1 MYLQSLALFA
11 IIVVILILFYTLK
24 PDFVKELVS
33 RKASLKKNKKGNSF
47 IELYST
53 DLTQKAREGK
63 IDAVIGREKEIDR
76 LIQVLLRRTKN
87 NGILLGAPGVGK
99 TAIVEGLAKKIVD
112 GEVPASIRGKR
123 IISLDLSNLIAGT
136 KYRGE
141 FEQRLKAL
149 IDQIIE
155 AQRNIIV
162 FIDEVH
168 ILSQS
173 KGSEGAIDASDILK
187 PALARGELQAIGAT
201 TKEEYEDTFK
211 KDLTLARRFQ
221 PINVDEPNQ
230 VYCFKIMKGL
240 KHLYEDHHSVD
251 IHDDALKAACDLSD
265 RLVKDRFLPDKA
277 IDLIDESAARL
288 RLSVVSTS
296 DEIRKL
302 HTEIELQRE
311 KIVPEL
317 LSDQK
322 KKIEQKIIEVER
334 RISDLEN
341 RKTTEENKDSLI
353 LNEYEI
359 KKTLAEW
366 LNVDISSI
374 K

>member
-33 RKASLKKNKKGNSF
+33 RKVSLNKKKKGNSF

-76 LIQVLLRRTKN
+76 LIQVLSRRTKN

-265 RLVKDRFLPDKA
+265 RLVEDRFLPDKA

-288 RLSVVSTS
+288 RLSVVSTP

-311 KIVPEL
+311 KIIPEL
-317 LSDQK
+317 SSDQK

-341 RKTTEENKDSLI
+341 RKTTEENEEPLI
-353 LNEYEI
+353 LNEHEI